1 MEKLGFVG
9 QMLSN
14 IVGPKYGFFKIG
26 TVIGILV
33 DFDQGSINFFKDGN
47 DLGEAFRND
56 EIKSGELFPFI

>member
-1 MEKLGFVG
+1 
-9 QMLSN
+9 MLSN
-14 IVGPKYGFFKIG
+14 TVAPKYGFFKIG
-26 TVIGILV
+26 TVIGILI

>member
-1 MEKLGFVG
+1 
-9 QMLSN
+9 MLSN